1 MIVYRAVLAA
11 FFLGERLGPIGISG
25 CSLCLVGS
33 LIIVLHAPEDKE
45 IATVDE
51 ILDYAL
57 QPGKKKK
64 TSFLSSLFLLFSGL
78 KTLRVYRIHVLLFNS
93 TLLLT
98 LRDLS
103 YRA

>member
-1 MIVYRAVLAA
+1 M
-11 FFLGERLGPIGISG
+11 GERLGPIGISG

-57 QPGKKKK
+57 QPGASHDSSKQSRFLSL
-64 TSFLSSLFLLFSGL
+64 TVASFLGH
-78 KTLRVYRIHVLLFNS
+78 RVHVLLS
-93 TLLLT
+93 RRPMLLALC
-98 LRDLS
+98 DLPN
-103 YRA
+103 RP

>member
-1 MIVYRAVLAA
+1 MTSRAVLAA

-57 QPGKKKK
+57 QPGALSLIQKPV
-64 TSFLSSLFLLFSGL
+64 SSLCA
-78 KTLRVYRIHVLLFNS
+78 
-93 TLLLT
+93 
-98 LRDLS
+98 D
-103 YRA
+103 